1 MEDDIFTWIG
11 VLALPIAVA
20 SLLFA
25 LLSIGALNYDFNST
39 QFIVNESNVS
49 INETYLSQFGN
60 ITYNNNT
67 YINQTANLSGYWTSN
82 GSSTA
87 TGNWNIPIR
96 KATTLTDNGF
106 LKTSGGDGT
115 LSVDTSTYLTTETD
129 PKVGTL
135 TNTYIPKW
143 SSGDGS
149 LVDSGIVETAT
160 GVGIGTTT
168 PSAKLAI
175 SQTGSVNNVAFR
187 VYDETLASEE
197 FAIKKVSASGYRI
210 LGRGFSTIPAVDT
223 RGFSLLTSW
232 NAAQSIM
239 LKGIFMGAAYPSDET
254 GVGTIRTAAATD
266 ITLSPASSVAMTIK
280 SGGNVGIG
288 TTTPTE
294 KLEIDGNLFLNGDND
309 KILLGAGK
317 DASISYDGTNMIFDS
332 SEVGS
337 GLAYFSNNV
346 SATGYITRT
355 ETYDKSKGSAL
366 DLIKD
371 SSELRDSKGNIK
383 HEEFYGY
390 VEQQVTDYSK
400 PEIEYYQVEVPI
412 YENITITEEVCNYEK
427 SLFKSSYEKVCKN
440 ETKVITQQR
449 KIEDGE
455 ECSYKQI
462 DNKKEYEK
470 VCEPNY
476 KEVYQNITKE
486 RIIYPHKKTE
496 DGVNIVDEIE
506 LLRQALVE
514 QKIINTNLQSQ
525 LEDLNI
531 RLTKLE
537 DKKI

>member
-1 MEDDIFTWIG
+1 
-11 VLALPIAVA
+11 
-20 SLLFA
+20 
-25 LLSIGALNYDFNST
+25 
-39 QFIVNESNVS
+39 
-49 INETYLSQFGN
+49 
-60 ITYNNNT
+60 
-67 YINQTANLSGYWTSN
+67 
-82 GSSTA
+82 
-87 TGNWNIPIR
+87 
-96 KATTLTDNGF
+96 
-106 LKTSGGDGT
+106 
-115 LSVDTSTYLTTETD
+115 
-129 PKVGTL
+129 
-135 TNTYIPKW
+135 
-143 SSGDGS
+143 
-149 LVDSGIVETAT
+149 
-160 GVGIGTTT
+160 
-168 PSAKLAI
+168 
-175 SQTGSVNNVAFR
+175 
-187 VYDETLASEE
+187 
-197 FAIKKVSASGYRI
+197 
-210 LGRGFSTIPAVDT
+210 
-223 RGFSLLTSW
+223 
-232 NAAQSIM
+232 
-239 LKGIFMGAAYPSDET
+239 
-254 GVGTIRTAAATD
+254 
-266 ITLSPASSVAMTIK
+266 
-280 SGGNVGIG
+280 
-288 TTTPTE
+288 
-294 KLEIDGNLFLNGDND
+294 LNGDND

-496 DGVNIVDEIE
+496 DGVNIVSEIE
-506 LLRQALVE
+506 LLRQAVYDLKQQNATDVGAMAFNNRLLITE
-514 QKIINTNLQSQ
+514 LKAENELLKKRLAELERNINFETTGINVKESLDPKMWW
-525 LEDLNI
+525 EFW
-531 RLTKLE
+531 K
-537 DKKI
+537 